1 MRRPHAY
8 IYITLAALAAA
19 LLAPHPLTAALAVAT
34 TALWGEWLL
43 LWLYSMR
50 WPLEPYREKVQVG
63 QYTAAFDPRRRIYHI
78 LWKAEPTRSEFG
90 IAAAQVVHEM
100 FASLALNP
108 SEYVAVIQLE
118 KDRYIRFSTKNPD
131 ESRISHVES
140 VLRTYFVLHKDLWV
154 SGKIR
159 PRRWLYYVA
168 AAPLVFGLF
177 NPTFL
182 LIGALLLYHAHQI
195 HKWYREAELFFS
207 FETMS
212 TKRDL
217 GTSRQSLETFAGAEA
232 TAIAKM
238 EKWAVVFT
246 PRPEAAVEKDFGKA
260 YESISEKR
268 GVVVRLHKTSQLL
281 ERMLKYDERP
291 VFLQIFGSQELA
303 TQLEVKKD
311 ALANV
316 LFWLLKPTHMTK
328 ALTHDLSRAPIF
340 YGGKLMSS
348 GRKLF
353 VGYDRFNRPV
363 EIDIDSMP
371 TAHSIILGPSGM
383 GKSWAV
389 ATLLKRLADTH
400 KDLKIVVVDPH
411 GDYVPLAR
419 LVGADVYEVP
429 RFIPPLKMIQH
440 SRYLHM
446 LLMEYGLVQPGA
458 DGVDV
463 KAVDVKEAVKVMA
476 ETAGVEEPEEVK
488 EEVNLGAKHVVW
500 DLRPLKHDAAAQ
512 AFFVSLILLWYLA
525 QWGAR
530 PQAERVETLVVVD
543 EAALLMHSAKATE
556 TGLVT
561 NVILT
566 LIRQLSMGG
575 RKYGFALWLIV
586 QLARHIPEDI
596 IENAGFVLQ
605 LGGTT
610 RALKRSLE
618 VLALDRYDYEYLR
631 SATTPRETVGGAA
644 VAGSKPYAMGVLYL
658 SPRDLKYHVKIPL
671 EPLLKEAV

>member
-1 MRRPHAY
+1 MRRPHVYVYA
-8 IYITLAALAAA
+8 TLFSLLAA
-19 LLAPHPLTAALAVAT
+19 LLAPHPLTALMAVAT

-43 LWLYSMR
+43 LWIYGHK
-50 WPLEPYREKVQVG
+50 WPLEPYREKVRIGGYV
-63 QYTAAFDPRRRIYHI
+63 AAFDPRRRLYHV

-90 IAAAQVVHEM
+90 IAAAQTIHEM
-100 FASLALNP
+100 YASLALRP
-108 SEYVAVIQLE
+108 GEYVSIIQLGNE
-118 KDRYIRFSTKNPD
+118 RFIRYTTKTPD
-131 ESRISHVES
+131 ESRIAHVES
-140 VLRTYFVLHKDLWV
+140 VLRTYFVLNPTTWV
-154 SGKIR
+154 SIKVE
-159 PRRWLYYVA
+159 PDRWIYYAA

-177 NPTFL
+177 NPVFFL
-182 LIGALLLYHAHQI
+182 VGVLLLYHARNVRR
-195 HKWYREAELFFS
+195 WYRQADIELAFEAVG
-207 FETMS
+207 
-212 TKRDL
+212 TKRDI
-217 GTSRQSLETFAGAEA
+217 GTSRQTLEIYASAEA

-238 EKWAVVFT
+238 QKWAVVFT
-246 PRPEAAVEKDFGKA
+246 PRPEAAVEKEFGKA
-260 YESISEKR
+260 YESVVEKR
-268 GVVVRLHKTSQLL
+268 GVVVKLHKTSQLL

-291 VFLQIFGSQELA
+291 VYLQVFGSQDLA
-303 TQLEVKKD
+303 TQLEIRRD
-311 ALANV
+311 ALANL
-316 LFWLLKPTHMTK
+316 LFWIPSPAYMTK
-328 ALTHDLSRAPIF
+328 ALSHDLARIPIF

-353 VGYDRFNRPV
+353 VGYDKFGRPV

-371 TAHSIILGPSGM
+371 TSHSVILGPSGM

-389 ATLLKRLADTH
+389 ATLLLRLAQSH
-400 KDLKIVVVDPH
+400 GSLKIVVIDPH

-419 LVGADVYEVP
+419 LIGADVYEVP
-429 RFIPPLKMIQH
+429 KFIPPLRQIQN

-446 LLMEYGLVQPGA
+446 LLVEFGLTHPGA

-463 KAVDVKEAVKVMA
+463 REAVKTVA
-476 ETAGVEEPEEVK
+476 KVAGVEEPEEARV
-488 EEVNLGAKHVVW
+488 ESTHVVW

-530 PQAERVETLVVVD
+530 PFAERVETLIVVD
-543 EAALLMHSAKATE
+543 EAALLMHSARMTE

-561 NVILT
+561 NTILT

-575 RKYGFALWLIV
+575 RKYGFALWLIA
-586 QLARHIPEDI
+586 QLARHIPEDV

-610 RALKRSLE
+610 RALRRSIE

-644 VAGSKPYAMGVLYL
+644 SAGSKPYAMGLLYL

-671 EPLLKEAV
+671 EPLLKEGV

>member
-1 MRRPHAY
+1 MRRPHIY
-8 IYITLAALAAA
+8 IYATLAALAAA
-19 LLAPHPLTAALAVAT
+19 LLAPHPLTALMAIAA

-50 WPLEPYREKVQVG
+50 WPLEPYREKVQIGGYV
-63 QYTAAFDPRRRIYHI
+63 AAFDPRRKIYHV

-90 IAAAQVVHEM
+90 IASAQVVHEM

-108 SEYVAVIQLE
+108 SEYIAVIQLE

-140 VLRTYFVLHKDLWV
+140 VLRTYFVLHRDLWV
-154 SGKIR
+154 SGKIQ
-159 PRRWLYYVA
+159 PRRWLYYAA
-168 AAPLVFGLF
+168 AAPLVFGLL
-177 NPTFL
+177 NPAYL
-182 LIGALLLYHAHQI
+182 LIGGLLLHHAHNVRR
-195 HKWYREAELFFS
+195 WYREAELFFS
-207 FETMS
+207 FETVS
-212 TKRDL
+212 TKRDI

-246 PRPEAAVEKDFGKA
+246 PRPEAAVEKEFGKA

-291 VFLQIFGSQELA
+291 VFLQVFGSQELA

-311 ALANV
+311 VLANV
-316 LFWLLKPTHMTK
+316 LFWVPKGAYMTK
-328 ALTHDLSRAPIF
+328 ALSHDLARAPIF
-340 YGGKLMSS
+340 YGGRLMSS

-371 TAHSIILGPSGM
+371 TSHSVILGPSGM

-389 ATLLKRLADTH
+389 ATLLKRLAQSH
-400 KDLKIVVVDPH
+400 GSLKIVVIDPH

-419 LVGADVYEVP
+419 LIGADIYEVP
-429 RFIPPLKMIQH
+429 RHIPSLKLIQN
-440 SRYLHM
+440 SRYLYM
-446 LLMEYGLVQPGA
+446 LLAEFGLVPHGT
-458 DGVDV
+458 DGSVNVEAAV
-463 KAVDVKEAVKVMA
+463 KAMA
-476 ETAGVEEPEEVK
+476 EAAGVEEPEEAHVTDA
-488 EEVNLGAKHVVW
+488 GHVVW
-500 DLRPLKHDAAAQ
+500 DLRLLKHDSAAQ
-512 AFFVSLILLWYLA
+512 AFFVSLILLWYLTK
-525 QWGAR
+525 WGAR
-530 PQAERVETLVVVD
+530 PQAERVETLIVVD
-543 EAALLMHSAKATE
+543 EAALLLHSARVSE

-561 NVILT
+561 NTILS
-566 LIRQLSMGG
+566 LVRQLSMGG
-575 RKYGFALWLIV
+575 RKYGFALWIIA

-596 IENAGFVLQ
+596 VENAGFVLQ

-610 RALKRSLE
+610 RALRRSIE

-644 VAGSKPYAMGVLYL
+644 SAGSRPYAMGVLYL
-658 SPRDLKYHVKIPL
+658 SPRDLKYHIKIPL
-671 EPLLKEAV
+671 EVAVKEAV

>member
-1 MRRPHAY
+1 
-8 IYITLAALAAA
+8 
-19 LLAPHPLTAALAVAT
+19 
-34 TALWGEWLL
+34 
-43 LWLYSMR
+43 MR
-50 WPLEPYREKVQVG
+50 WPLEPYREKARVG
-63 QYTAAFDPRRRIYHI
+63 QYLAAYDPRRRLYHI

-90 IAAAQVVHEM
+90 ISAAQTIHEM

-108 SEYVAVIQLE
+108 SEYVAVVQLE
-118 KDRYIRFSTKNPD
+118 KERYIRFSTKTPD

-140 VLRTYFVLHKDLWV
+140 VLRTYFVLHGDLWV
-154 SGKIR
+154 SGKIK
-159 PRRWLYYVA
+159 PRRWLYYAA
-168 AAPLVFGLF
+168 AAPLLFGLF
-177 NPTFL
+177 NPVFL
-182 LIGALLLYHAHQI
+182 LVGALLVYHAHNI
-195 HKWYREAELFFS
+195 RRWYREAELFFS
-207 FETMS
+207 FEAVS

-246 PRPEAAVEKDFGKA
+246 PRPEQSVEKDFGKA
-260 YESISEKR
+260 YESVVEKR
-268 GVVVRLHKTSQLL
+268 GVVVKLHKTSQLL
-281 ERMLKYDERP
+281 ERMLKYDEKP

-303 TQLEVKKD
+303 TQLEVKRD
-311 ALANV
+311 PLANV
-316 LFWLLKPTHMTK
+316 LFWVPKGAYMTK
-328 ALTHDLSRAPIF
+328 ALSHDLARVPIF

-348 GRKLF
+348 GRKLL
-353 VGYDRFNRPV
+353 VGYDRFGRSV
-363 EIDIDSMP
+363 DIDIDSMP
-371 TAHSIILGPSGM
+371 TSHSVILGPSGM

-389 ATLLKRLADTH
+389 ATLLKRLADSH

-411 GDYVPLAR
+411 GDYVALAK

-429 RFIPPLKMIQH
+429 RFIPPLKLIQN
-440 SRYLHM
+440 SRYLYM
-446 LLMEYGLVQPGA
+446 LLAEFGLVPHGA
-458 DGVDV
+458 DG
-463 KAVDVKEAVKVMA
+463 AVNVEEAVKAMA
-476 ETAGVEEPEEVK
+476 KAAGVEEPK
-488 EEVNLGAKHVVW
+488 KADLTDAKHVVW
-500 DLRPLKHDAAAQ
+500 DLRALRHDSAAQ

-525 QWGAR
+525 QWGSR
-530 PQAERVETLVVVD
+530 PQAEKVETVIVVD

-575 RKYGFALWLIV
+575 RKYGFALWIIA
-586 QLARHIPEDI
+586 QLARHVPEDI

-610 RALKRSLE
+610 RALKKSLE

-644 VAGSKPYAMGVLYL
+644 SAGSRPYAMGLLYV

-671 EPLLKEAV
+671 EVAVKEAV

>member
-1 MRRPHAY
+1 MRRPHIY

-19 LLAPHPLTAALAVAT
+19 LFAPHPLTAALAVAA

-50 WPLEPYREKVQVG
+50 WPLEPYREKTRIG
-63 QYTAAFDPRRRIYHI
+63 GYLAAFDPRRKIYHV

-90 IAAAQVVHEM
+90 ISAAQTIHEL

-108 SEYVAVIQLE
+108 SEYIAVVQLE
-118 KDRYIRFSTKNPD
+118 KDRYIRFSTKTPD

-140 VLRTYFVLHKDLWV
+140 VLRTYFVLHGDLWV
-154 SGKIR
+154 SGKIK
-159 PRRWLYYVA
+159 PRRWLYYAA
-168 AAPLVFGLF
+168 AAPLALALF
-177 NPTFL
+177 SPVFL
-182 LIGALLLYHAHQI
+182 LVGGLLVYYAHQI
-195 HKWYREAELFFS
+195 RKWYREAELFLS
-207 FETMS
+207 IEAVS

-246 PRPEAAVEKDFGKA
+246 PRPEQSVEKDFGKA

-268 GVVVRLHKTSQLL
+268 GVVVKLHKTSQLL

-291 VFLQIFGSQELA
+291 IYMQVFGSQDLA
-303 TQLEVKKD
+303 TQLEIRRD

-316 LFWLLKPTHMTK
+316 LFWVPKGAHMTK
-328 ALTHDLSRAPIF
+328 ALSHDLSRIPIF

-363 EIDIDSMP
+363 EVDIDSMP
-371 TAHSIILGPSGM
+371 TSHSVILGPSGM

-389 ATLLKRLADTH
+389 ATLLQRLTQSH
-400 KDLKIVVVDPH
+400 GSLKIVVVDPH

-419 LVGADVYEVP
+419 LIGADVYEVP
-429 RFIPPLKMIQH
+429 RLIPPLKPLEN
-440 SRYLHM
+440 SRYLYM
-446 LLMEYGLVQPGA
+446 LLAEFGLVQPGT
-458 DGVDV
+458 DGSVNV
-463 KAVDVKEAVKVMA
+463 EEAVKAMA
-476 ETAGVEEPEEVK
+476 KAAGVEELK
-488 EEVNLGAKHVVW
+488 KADLADAKHVVW
-500 DLRPLKHDAAAQ
+500 DLRALKHDSAAQ
-512 AFFVSLILLWYLA
+512 AFFVSLILLWYLT
-525 QWGAR
+525 QWGSR
-530 PQAERVETLVVVD
+530 PQAERVETVIVVD
-543 EAALLMHSAKATE
+543 EAALLLHSAKMTE

-561 NVILT
+561 NTVLT

-575 RKYGFALWLIV
+575 RKYGFALWIIA
-586 QLARHIPEDI
+586 QLARHVPEDI

-610 RALKRSLE
+610 RALKKSLE

-631 SATTPRETVGGAA
+631 SATTPRETTGGAA
-644 VAGSKPYAMGVLYL
+644 SAGSKPYAMGVLYL
-658 SPRDLKYHVKIPL
+658 SPRDLKYHIKIPL